1 MVEAMVA
8 PLICLPYVVNQ
19 IEKDQYTPIE
29 QSVH

>member
-1 MVEAMVA
+1 MVKGMVA

-19 IEKDQYTPIE
+19 IAKDQYTPIE